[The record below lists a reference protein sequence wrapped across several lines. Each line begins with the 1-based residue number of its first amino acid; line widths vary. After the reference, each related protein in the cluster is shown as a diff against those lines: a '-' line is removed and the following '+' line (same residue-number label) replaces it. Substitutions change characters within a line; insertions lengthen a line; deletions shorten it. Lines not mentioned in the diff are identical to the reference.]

1 MLTSN
6 WTFNNWSNIYIY
18 TYIELW
24 CSPGHRHAEIHS
36 TGTIPLRQAWS
47 AWLQR
52 QGLSRLLR
60 HDSRGALRSDGVTT
74 KAARLEIQNFRLK
87 GMADGQAGSLMISGW
102 RTPGDGW
109 YFMIF
114 NDIYIYIYTMQ
125 MERLEWKKCEAW
137 LIVLIQDNIIQ
148 HVDTNESS
156 T

>member
-102 RTPGDGW
+102 RTPGYGW

-114 NDIYIYIYTMQ
+114 NDIYIYYANGTTWVEKMWSMID
-125 MERLEWKKCEAW
+125 R
-137 LIVLIQDNIIQ
+137 INSRQ
-148 HVDTNESS
+148 HNTACWYQRI
-156 T
+156 